1 MHLHSQTSIDT
12 ATVAE
17 WVVAVPAGRVAVVAR
32 EGGASVVAAALVMEM
47 VTVEGK
53 AAGFFVLMYIV

>member
-17 WVVAVPAGRVAVVAR
+17 WVVAVPAGRVAR
-32 EGGASVVAAALVMEM
+32 EGRASVVAAALVMEM

-53 AAGFFVLMYIV
+53 AAGFFVLRYIV